1 MADDRPPN
9 TPALPCPFWCQIDHA
24 EHASGISHQGV
35 RRAGSDIEVA
45 LYLTDYGTDAPE
57 LASLNGAVDI
67 FVMRVADDQGAV
79 RCASRP
85 LAESARFAREAEV
98 FGRPDVAA
106 LIRELAALAR
116 GETDGTRA

>member
-57 LASLNGAVDI
+57 LASLNGYEDSAAYPLMLAG
-67 FVMRVADDQGAV
+67 FRH
-79 RCASRP
+79 P
-85 LAESARFAREAEV
+85 LAVARSY
-98 FGRPDVAA
+98 
-106 LIRELAALAR
+106 L
-116 GETDGTRA
+116 GETP